1 MTSQLCA
8 CSSERSLA
16 LANLNIWGL
25 EMHRAGSSCWKQHL
39 EQWWKGVGYL
49 AVTNYCQPALI
60 HWTTFALQN
69 NGEPSNQK
77 EFWAVGVRSRC
88 DKCISCRTCSMTQIY
103 DWCHIGSN
111 FFKARGWKNSR
122 RVGKKQYAQ
131 KTFPYLSTHCF
142 KGHRT
147 RNFPFLERARCKS
160 QQVHAPAEM
169 CSPSA
174 PSLLPAIASAFC
186 SCMTDDAWKEGDEL
200 CHVSASAACVYS
212 WAHLSLLHEC
222 CANGCWALCYLRM

>member
-1 MTSQLCA
+1 MWGRFEKAEHNIYSALWPRSSVPVPVRVHWLWPTSTSEGLRCTEQAAPAGNNTWSNDGKVLVTLQLLIA
-8 CSSERSLA
+8 VSLHRSIEL
-16 LANLNIWGL
+16 LLLCKIMVNL
-25 EMHRAGSSCWKQHL
+25 
-39 EQWWKGVGYL
+39 
-49 AVTNYCQPALI
+49 
-60 HWTTFALQN
+60 
-69 NGEPSNQK
+69 QK

-147 RNFPFLERARCKS
+147 RNFPFLERARCES
-160 QQVHAPAEM
+160 QQVHVPAEM

-200 CHVSASAACVYS
+200 CHVSASAACV
-212 WAHLSLLHEC
+212 
-222 CANGCWALCYLRM
+222 